1 MTDFLIIFFKKL
13 VYININLLFAT
24 VFALLIIK
32 GGRIKNS
39 RIRYIIW
46 AIVLLRFIYDMIF
59 NNPSGMIFTQFPE
72 HGTLTVG
79 FGMGLTIKSL
89 CASLWDNYGNEFTSG
104 TIISSLLGLKATVY
118 ISFFVFFSGLY
129 LFFRNIINYFLFK
142 RRVSETLRLEKYVDN
157 IKIYTSDYIESPF
170 VFGMIKPAIVLP
182 LSIDFHCTDNELG
195 AIIDHEYNHIKRKS
209 HIIFPVLYFLKSLFF
224 CVLPLRIVLGKLEEA
239 EEQICDKMVV
249 EKNREKKSV
258 ADALLKIAGF
268 QLQVENLKKRS
279 LDFVPAPGF
288 VKDKKVI
295 EKRLKN
301 IYTEDKKGGSLKYR
315 LLQIPVYI
323 ISWFF
328 ILGCKIF

>member
-13 VYININLLFAT
+13 VCININLLFAT

-32 GGRIKNS
+32 GGRIKNP

-46 AIVLLRFIYDMIF
+46 SIVLLRFIYDMIF

-72 HGTLTVG
+72 HGTLTIG

-118 ISFFVFFSGLY
+118 ISFFIFFSGFY
-129 LFFRNIINYFLFK
+129 LFFRNIINYILFK
-142 RRVSETLRLEKYVDN
+142 RKISETLRLEKYMDN

-170 VFGMIKPAIVLP
+170 VFGIIKPAIVLP
-182 LSIDFHCTDNELG
+182 LSLDFHCTDNELR

-209 HIIFPVLYFLKSLFF
+209 HIIFPLLYSLKYLFIGI
-224 CVLPLRIVLGKLEEA
+224 LPLSIVIGKLEEA
-239 EEQICDKMVV
+239 EEQICDRMVV

-258 ADALLKIAGF
+258 ADALLKVAGF
-268 QLQVENLKKRS
+268 QLHVSNLRKRTFA
-279 LDFVPAPGF
+279 FVSVPGF
-288 VKDKKVI
+288 VKNKKVI

-301 IYTEDKKGGSLKYR
+301 IYTDDKKRYGLKYR

-323 ISWFF
+323 ISWLF